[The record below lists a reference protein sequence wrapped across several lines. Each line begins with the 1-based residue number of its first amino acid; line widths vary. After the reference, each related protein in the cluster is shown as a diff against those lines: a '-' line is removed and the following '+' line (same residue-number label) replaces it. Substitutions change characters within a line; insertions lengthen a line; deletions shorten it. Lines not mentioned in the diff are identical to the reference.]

1 MEYRVSGLS
10 QFTPGFN
17 LSRRTSHIYTA
28 PTNKGTFT
36 RTGIYTIEE
45 PRKKILKRPKAKEY
59 EIIYKA
65 YLEIREESSVL
76 RKENQKLKDDL
87 LDAKGKTLSL
97 SRENEGLKEE
107 LSVLRETANWG
118 HIIREK
124 DEELKRLQEFIRKMT
139 YDKAEAINNKSVA
152 EQAVGDLKSKLRSK
166 DREVKKAKELERIQS
181 RAKILNETEK
191 LRNERN
197 NAVASLTQLEA
208 LVEKLRQETSH
219 VTKISEERK
228 MVIQELHKRLT
239 NKDKHVEELRK
250 QLAMSRLF
258 NK

>member
-1 MEYRVSGLS
+1 M
-10 QFTPGFN
+10 
-17 LSRRTSHIYTA
+17 
-28 PTNKGTFT
+28 
-36 RTGIYTIEE
+36 
-45 PRKKILKRPKAKEY
+45 
-59 EIIYKA
+59 
-65 YLEIREESSVL
+65 EIREESSVL

-87 LDAKGKTLSL
+87 LDVKGKTLSL
-97 SRENEGLKEE
+97 SRENEELKEE

-152 EQAVGDLKSKLRSK
+152 EQAVGDLRSKLRCK
-166 DREVKKAKELERIQS
+166 DREVKEAKELERIQS

-239 NKDKHVEELRK
+239 NKEKHVEELRK

>member
-1 MEYRVSGLS
+1 M
-10 QFTPGFN
+10 
-17 LSRRTSHIYTA
+17 
-28 PTNKGTFT
+28 
-36 RTGIYTIEE
+36 
-45 PRKKILKRPKAKEY
+45 
-59 EIIYKA
+59 
-65 YLEIREESSVL
+65 EIREESSVL

-97 SRENEGLKEE
+97 SRENEELKEE

-166 DREVKKAKELERIQS
+166 DREVKEAKELGRIQS

-239 NKDKHVEELRK
+239 NKEKHVEELRK

>member
-1 MEYRVSGLS
+1 M
-10 QFTPGFN
+10 
-17 LSRRTSHIYTA
+17 
-28 PTNKGTFT
+28 
-36 RTGIYTIEE
+36 
-45 PRKKILKRPKAKEY
+45 
-59 EIIYKA
+59 
-65 YLEIREESSVL
+65 EIREESSVL

-87 LDAKGKTLSL
+87 LDSKGKTLSL
-97 SRENEGLKEE
+97 SRENEELKEE

-152 EQAVGDLKSKLRSK
+152 EQAVGDLRSKLRCK
-166 DREVKKAKELERIQS
+166 DREVKEAKELERIQS

-239 NKDKHVEELRK
+239 NKEKHVEELRK

>member
-1 MEYRVSGLS
+1 MKYRVSGLS

-76 RKENQKLKDDL
+76 RKDNQKLKDDL

-97 SRENEGLKEE
+97 SRENEELKEE

-118 HIIREK
+118 HFIREK

-139 YDKAEAINNKSVA
+139 CMIRRRPSITNQLLNKLLAI
-152 EQAVGDLKSKLRSK
+152 
-166 DREVKKAKELERIQS
+166 
-181 RAKILNETEK
+181 
-191 LRNERN
+191 
-197 NAVASLTQLEA
+197 
-208 LVEKLRQETSH
+208 
-219 VTKISEERK
+219 
-228 MVIQELHKRLT
+228 
-239 NKDKHVEELRK
+239 
-250 QLAMSRLF
+250 
-258 NK
+258 

>member
-1 MEYRVSGLS
+1 M
-10 QFTPGFN
+10 
-17 LSRRTSHIYTA
+17 
-28 PTNKGTFT
+28 
-36 RTGIYTIEE
+36 
-45 PRKKILKRPKAKEY
+45 
-59 EIIYKA
+59 
-65 YLEIREESSVL
+65 EIREESSVL

-97 SRENEGLKEE
+97 SRENEELKEE

-152 EQAVGDLKSKLRSK
+152 EQAVGDLRSKLRSK
-166 DREVKKAKELERIQS
+166 DREVKETKELERIQS

-197 NAVASLTQLEA
+197 NAVVSLTQLEA

-239 NKDKHVEELRK
+239 NKEKHVEELRK

>member
-1 MEYRVSGLS
+1 M
-10 QFTPGFN
+10 
-17 LSRRTSHIYTA
+17 
-28 PTNKGTFT
+28 
-36 RTGIYTIEE
+36 
-45 PRKKILKRPKAKEY
+45 
-59 EIIYKA
+59 
-65 YLEIREESSVL
+65 EIREESSVL

-97 SRENEGLKEE
+97 SRENEELKEE

-152 EQAVGDLKSKLRSK
+152 EQAVGDLRSKLRSK
-166 DREVKKAKELERIQS
+166 DREVKEAKELERIHS

-239 NKDKHVEELRK
+239 NKEKHVEELRK

>member
-1 MEYRVSGLS
+1 M
-10 QFTPGFN
+10 
-17 LSRRTSHIYTA
+17 
-28 PTNKGTFT
+28 
-36 RTGIYTIEE
+36 
-45 PRKKILKRPKAKEY
+45 
-59 EIIYKA
+59 
-65 YLEIREESSVL
+65 EIREESSVL

-87 LDAKGKTLSL
+87 LDVKGKTLSL
-97 SRENEGLKEE
+97 SRENEELKEE

-152 EQAVGDLKSKLRSK
+152 EQAVGDLRSKLRSK
-166 DREVKKAKELERIQS
+166 DREVKETKELERIQS

-239 NKDKHVEELRK
+239 NKEKHVEELRK